1 MVEIEEAEVYTYCD
15 YFGIPI
21 NNRTINN
28 FRYGKCPRHMSS
40 DLEFQNP
47 RGLLVGTASFL

>member
-40 DLEFQNP
+40 DLEFQN
-47 RGLLVGTASFL
+47 FLAGC